1 MFRRKKKEEEPESK
15 LAFAWCIFAV
25 LFVWYESTLP
35 ANQQLAVGDLFKVL
49 AAVFL

>member
-1 MFRRKKKEEEPESK
+1 MFQRNKKEEEPESK
-15 LAFAWCIFAV
+15 LTFAWCIIAV

-35 ANQQLAVGDLFKVL
+35 ASQQLSIGDIFKVL

>member
-1 MFRRKKKEEEPESK
+1 MFQRNKKEEPESK
-15 LAFAWCIFAV
+15 LTLAWCIIAV

-35 ANQQLAVGDLFKVL
+35 ANQQLSVGDLFKVL

>member
-1 MFRRKKKEEEPESK
+1 MFQRNKKEEPESK
-15 LAFAWCIFAV
+15 LAFAWCIIAV

-35 ANQQLAVGDLFKVL
+35 ASQQLSIADIFKVL